1 MQHFTGITQ
10 VVGLAAAE
18 DTTGQRLPILPL
30 MGELIFG
37 LVAFAILYWVV
48 AKMVVPNHE
57 KAYAERTAAI
67 EGGMQQAEEA
77 QQQAQAALEQYQAQ
91 LTEARAEAARIR
103 EEAREQGA
111 VIVAEMRSQAQAEAS
126 RITEAAQKQIEAERQ
141 QAVVS
146 LRSEVGR
153 LSTDLAS
160 RIVGESLQEET
171 RQKGIVDRFLAE
183 LEAGEIQPE
192 KVGAAAPAAPAET
205 AAPSQPE
212 FDFGG
217 HGTPEQGRDA

>member
-1 MQHFTGITQ
+1 VQHFTGITQ
-10 VVGLAAAE
+10 VAAAAQ
-18 DTTGQRLPILPL
+18 DHTGERLPILPL
-30 MGELIFG
+30 WGELIFG
-37 LVAFAILYWVV
+37 IIAFAILYWVV
-48 AKMVVPNHE
+48 AKKVVPSLE

-91 LTEARAEAARIR
+91 LTEARAEAGRIR

-111 VIVAEMRSQAQAEAS
+111 AIVAEMRAQAQSEAS

-141 QAVVS
+141 QAVVQ

-160 RIVGESLQEET
+160 RIVGESLHDEA
-171 RQKGIVDRFLAE
+171 RQKGLVDRFLAE
-183 LEAGEIQPE
+183 LEAGDIQPE
-192 KVGAAAPAAPAET
+192 KVGAGALAAPAES
-205 AAPSQPE
+205 APGQSE
-212 FDFGG
+212 FDFGT
-217 HGTPEQGRDA
+217 HGSGDEGRDA

>member
-1 MQHFTGITQ
+1 VQHFTGITQ

-18 DTTGQRLPILPL
+18 DTTGERLPILPL
-30 MGELIFG
+30 WGELIFG
-37 LVAFAILYWVV
+37 LVAFAILLWVV
-48 AKMVVPNHE
+48 TTKVVPNLE

-111 VIVAEMRSQAQAEAS
+111 AIVAEMRGQAQAEAS

-153 LSTDLAS
+153 LSIDLAS
-160 RIVGESLQEET
+160 RIVGESLHEET

-183 LEAGEIQPE
+183 LEAGEIRPE
-192 KVGAAAPAAPAET
+192 KVGAGATAENTHAQGELDLGT
-205 AAPSQPE
+205 A
-212 FDFGG
+212 D
-217 HGTPEQGRDA
+217 GRDA

>member
-1 MQHFTGITQ
+1 MIAASLVAADEETTGFPSGFPLLPHPAEMI
-10 VVGLAAAE
+10 VGLIA
-18 DTTGQRLPILPL
+18 
-30 MGELIFG
+30 FG
-37 LVAFAILYWVV
+37 ILYWLY
-48 AKMVVPNHE
+48 KTKVVPRME
-57 KAYAERTAAI
+57 ELYAERTAAI

-91 LTEARAEAARIR
+91 LAEARAEAARIR

-111 VIVAEMRSQAQAEAS
+111 AIVAEMRGHAQSEAA
-126 RITEAAQKQIEAERQ
+126 RITEAAHKQIEAERQ

-146 LRSEVGR
+146 LRTEVGR

-160 RIVGESLQEET
+160 RIVGESLHEET

-192 KVGAAAPAAPAET
+192 KVGEGA
-205 AAPSQPE
+205 
-212 FDFGG
+212 
-217 HGTPEQGRDA
+217 